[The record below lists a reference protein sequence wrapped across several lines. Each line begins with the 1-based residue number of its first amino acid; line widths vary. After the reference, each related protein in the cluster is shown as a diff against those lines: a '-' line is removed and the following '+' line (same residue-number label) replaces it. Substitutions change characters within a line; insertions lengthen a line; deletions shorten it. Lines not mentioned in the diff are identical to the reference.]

1 MRFLGEIQCSVDDK
15 GRIKM
20 PSSLKK
26 QFPVEDNGKFM
37 IAKDI
42 EDCLVV
48 YPMQT
53 WEKQEQTLRKLN
65 DFNPSH
71 RAFKN
76 AITVGLTEIE
86 LDNADRF
93 LIAKSLMKY
102 VSNAKEVILKGQFDR
117 IQIWE
122 AGKYEQYIQGN
133 LSNINALA
141 DNVSSY
147 LDSLE
152 KK

>member
-1 MRFLGEIQCSVDDK
+1 
-15 GRIKM
+15 
-20 PSSLKK
+20 
-26 QFPVEDNGKFM
+26 
-37 IAKDI
+37 
-42 EDCLVV
+42 
-48 YPMQT
+48 
-53 WEKQEQTLRKLN
+53 
-65 DFNPSH
+65 
-71 RAFKN
+71 
-76 AITVGLTEIE
+76 
-86 LDNADRF
+86 
-93 LIAKSLMKY
+93 
-102 VSNAKEVILKGQFDR
+102 VILKGQFDR

>member
-1 MRFLGEIQCSVDDK
+1 
-15 GRIKM
+15 
-20 PSSLKK
+20 
-26 QFPVEDNGKFM
+26 
-37 IAKDI
+37 
-42 EDCLVV
+42 
-48 YPMQT
+48 MQT

-76 AITVGLTEIE
+76 AITVGLTEME

-93 LIAKSLMKY
+93 LISKSLIKY